1 MNRSARGN
9 RPNARLA
16 TRSVGADLGKP
27 LRVAAQTGINQG
39 TARSV
44 DADHPCRI
52 NLGRIVPCA
61 APTNSCAD
69 DQAEVPWRASP
80 AANSAATR
88 ALSASGPTTS
98 QSLPYFMMSM
108 ISSRSSA

>member
-9 RPNARLA
+9 HRNARLA
-16 TRSVGADLGKP
+16 TRSVGIDLGKP
-27 LRVAAQTGINQG
+27 LRLAARTGINQR

-44 DADHPCRI
+44 EADHPCRI

-69 DQAEVPWRASP
+69 DQAEVP
-80 AANSAATR
+80 
-88 ALSASGPTTS
+88 
-98 QSLPYFMMSM
+98 
-108 ISSRSSA
+108 